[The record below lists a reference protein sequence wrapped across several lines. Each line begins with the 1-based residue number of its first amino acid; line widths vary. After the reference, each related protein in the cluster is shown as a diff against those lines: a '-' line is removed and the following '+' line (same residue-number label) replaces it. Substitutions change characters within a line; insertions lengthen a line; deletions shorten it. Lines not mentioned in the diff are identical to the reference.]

1 MKVLF
6 FFLLGM
12 TIFMSYLNNKI
23 FYWYFYVDII
33 RNMIIFSSVLPVS
46 MKVNI
51 EFAKLYY
58 THTINNDN
66 KI

>member
-1 MKVLF
+1 
-6 FFLLGM
+6 
-12 TIFMSYLNNKI
+12 MSYLNNKI